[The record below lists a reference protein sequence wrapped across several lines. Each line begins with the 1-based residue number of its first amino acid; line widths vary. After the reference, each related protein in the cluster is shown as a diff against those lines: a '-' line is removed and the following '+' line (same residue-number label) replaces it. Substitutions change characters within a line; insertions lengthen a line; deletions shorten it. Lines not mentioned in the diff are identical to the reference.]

1 MAQCIENLNEPL
13 RYGVQD
19 MDGSAKRICKAA
31 LGAPEDHM
39 VIILA
44 HNGPTGLR
52 VLKSN
57 TIWLLQTNSHFM
69 KM

>member
-1 MAQCIENLNEPL
+1 MTQCIGNMNLPL

-31 LGAPEDHM
+31 MGAPEDHM

-52 VLKSN
+52 VLLN
-57 TIWLLQTNSHFM
+57 QT
-69 KM
+69 

>member
-1 MAQCIENLNEPL
+1 
-13 RYGVQD
+13 

-31 LGAPEDHM
+31 MGAPEDHM

-52 VLKSN
+52 VHLN
-57 TIWLLQTNSHFM
+57 QT
-69 KM
+69 